1 MIPSIE
7 NFLEQER
14 IKYNQNGL
22 ILCMSYKECRQVFT
36 SGTSMTTVP
45 TKHNM
50 NYRIG
55 GQSIPI
61 MTTLFLILVDKGYLK
76 LNDKIG
82 EFLPK
87 VPNGNLITLQMLCNM
102 RSGLQDVINDP
113 VVDKDMTTMVFK
125 QWKNSELLEIVYKT
139 QPLYPPN
146 ERFYFGHIT
155 NMLLLGTAIKMR
167 MGKSIKCLVKK
178 YIFNPLNLK
187 SIEYN
192 NTQNIKGPVF
202 HTFTNNRIPYYEDS
216 TFWNSSWGSYAT
228 KINSNANDVNI
239 IGKNI
244 GSGELISKE
253 LYNIQMSN
261 PDITTKEYYGMGV
274 VIGGFGLD
282 YLKNSKYPYPI
293 IFTNESEDG
302 SFGIWAYIPRKR
314 ITINIQSNTFNNDN
328 FSINSILQ
336 DLLDTYN
343 FEEIKSIICNNDRN
357 F

>member
-1 MIPSIE
+1 MD

-14 IKYNQNGL
+14 IKYKQNGL
-22 ILCMSYKECRQVFT
+22 ILCMSYKDCSKVFV

-45 TKHNM
+45 TKSNM

-82 EFLPK
+82 DFLPK

-102 RSGLQDVINDP
+102 RSGLPDVINNP
-113 VVDKDMTTMVFK
+113 MVDEDMTTMVFK
-125 QWKNSELLEIVYKT
+125 QWKTKELLEIIYNSK
-139 QPLYPPN
+139 PLYPPN

-155 NMLLLGTAIKMR
+155 NMLLLGEAIKMKMNMNR
-167 MGKSIKCLVKK
+167 SLKYLLTK
-178 YIFNPLNLK
+178 YIFNPLNLE

-192 NTQNIKGPVF
+192 NTQNIKDPVF
-202 HTFTNNRIPYYEDS
+202 HTFTNDRIPYYEDS
-216 TFWNSSWGSYAT
+216 TFWNPSWGSYAT
-228 KINSNANDVNI
+228 KINSNANDVNVVA
-239 IGKNI
+239 KNI
-244 GSGELISKE
+244 GSGKLISKE

-261 PDITTKEYYGMGV
+261 PDMTTGQYYYGMGIAV
-274 VIGGFGLD
+274 GGFGLD
-282 YLKNSKYPYPI
+282 YLVCKRIPHSI
-293 IFTNESEDG
+293 LWTNESEDG

-314 ITINIQSNTFNNDN
+314 ITVNIQSNTFNNDN
-328 FSINSILQ
+328 FSINMILQ

-343 FEEIKSIICNNDRN
+343 FEQMKDLVCDDFS